1 MDRFIY
7 NMEQKRFIFLDVDG
21 VLNHPEW
28 YERVHAK
35 YSRAELR
42 DWPMNK
48 YHMDPI
54 ATQRL
59 NKLKGAEVVIS
70 SSWGYDDETVEGLR
84 NAGLELP
91 IIGGIDHIEYS
102 QNYICRGN
110 AIAKWFNDR
119 YNHTIP
125 WDYHFG
131 KDGWSNTHVTFSGT
145 MGDIIRG
152 TDERVVHDD
161 NVQLSYVIFDDDDD
175 MLIWQ
180 QKHFIH
186 VNCDKGLTDKDIE
199 KAMHIL
205 NIQ

>member
-1 MDRFIY
+1 
-7 NMEQKRFIFLDVDG
+7 MEQKRYIFLDVDG

-28 YERVHAK
+28 YEQVHSEH
-35 YSRAELR
+35 SRAELTK
-42 DWPMNK
+42 WPMNR
-48 YHMDPI
+48 YHMDPV

-110 AIAKWFNDR
+110 AIAKWFND
-119 YNHTIP
+119 NFNKSIP
-125 WDYHFG
+125 WDYCFG
-131 KDGWSNTHVTFSGT
+131 EDGWYHTEKLYSGT
-145 MGDIIRG
+145 FADIALG
-152 TDERVVHDD
+152 TEKITYGENDVT
-161 NVQLSYVIFDDDDD
+161 LSYVIIDDDAD
-175 MLIWQ
+175 MIIWQ
-180 QKHFIH
+180 QKHFVH
-186 VNCDKGLTDKDIE
+186 VNRDKGLTDKDVE
-199 KAMHIL
+199 KAMCIL